1 MEHPNE
7 APRVPH
13 ESYLKLFRRFL
24 RFGFLAWGGPVAQ
37 IALIRQEL
45 VEEERW
51 VSREQLNRVLG
62 VYQVLPG
69 PEAHELCCYFG
80 MLSRGRIGAVL
91 AGLGFMLPGLVFMLA
106 MSWWYLN
113 IGAETPLLASF
124 FLGFAPA
131 VAALVVKGGHKIGEH
146 ALHDRWL
153 LAIGIAATLMHLFGI
168 HFALVLGMG
177 AIAYPLMRGR
187 ASPVMGATVLLLCA
201 SLLVALVVAK
211 GIPEAAPAKA
221 LLAAQGPRDQLARSE
236 AQRITPPLGE
246 VGASGLRAGL
256 LTFGG
261 AYTSIPFV
269 EKDAVVEGKWLSRDQ
284 FLDGIALAGILPA
297 PLIIFTT
304 FVGFLAGG
312 WLGGLLMTAG
322 VFLPAFSFTLIGH
335 GWFERILQIRWI
347 HAALDGITAAVVGLI
362 AVTAL
367 SLSRQALTSPIGAV
381 SFLVALL
388 ILYKWKSRFSVP
400 VAVLAS
406 GLLALLLRT
415 V

>member
-13 ESYLKLFRRFL
+13 ESYLKLLRRFL

-51 VSREQLNRVLG
+51 VSREQFNRVLG

-153 LAIGIAATLMHLFGI
+153 FGIGIAATLMHLFGI

-187 ASPVMGATVLLLCA
+187 ASPVMGGAVLLLCA
-201 SLLVALVVAK
+201 SLSVAFVVAK
-211 GIPEAAPAKA
+211 GIPETAPAKA

-236 AQRITPPLGE
+236 VQRITPRLGE

-269 EKDAVVEGKWLSRDQ
+269 EKDAVVEGNWLSRDQ

-304 FVGFLAGG
+304 FVGYVAGG

-335 GWFERILQIRWI
+335 GWFEKILLIPWLHR
-347 HAALDGITAAVVGLI
+347 ALDGITAAVVGLI

-367 SLSRQALTSPIGAV
+367 SLARQALTSPIGAV

-406 GLLALLLRT
+406 GLLALLL
-415 V
+415 